1 MLFLHHGT
9 TSVCAIKVRLTLAE
23 KALPWEGRV
32 LDLRAGEQHH
42 PDYLA
47 LNPNGVVPTLEHDGR
62 VIIESTLILEYLEDA
77 FGQPLLMPADPW
89 QRAQARLWMKRI
101 DDTLHAA
108 CSSITFAIA
117 FRRVMLRL
125 TPEALEAHLARIPD
139 IDYRERQRESIA
151 HGLEAPGVARSLRA
165 YDRYL
170 ADMDA
175 ALAHTAW
182 LAGDDYG
189 LADIAA
195 TPYVNRA
202 AMLGLEGLWQGCRPH
217 LAAWFDRV
225 RARPSF
231 DLAITRWIAEA
242 ERDRFTVDRA
252 QVWPT
257 VQRLLGEVR

>member
-1 MLFLHHGT
+1 MLFLHHGS
-9 TSVCAIKVRLTLAE
+9 TSVCAIKVRLALAE
-23 KALPWEGRV
+23 KGLPWEGRV
-32 LDLRAGEQHH
+32 LDLRAGDQHR
-42 PDYLA
+42 PEYLA
-47 LNPNGVVPTLEHDGR
+47 LNPNGVVPTLEHDAR

-77 FGQPLLMPADPW
+77 FAQPGLMPADPW

-125 TPEALEAHLARIPD
+125 SPQALEAHLARIPD
-139 IDYRERQRESIA
+139 VDYRERQRASIE
-151 HGLEAPGVARSLRA
+151 HGLDAPGVVRSLRD

-175 ALAHTAW
+175 ALARTPW
-182 LAGDDYG
+182 LAADDYG

-202 AMLGLEGLWQGCRPH
+202 AMLGLEGMWQGQRPH

-231 DLAITRWIAEA
+231 DVAITRWIAEP

-252 QVWPT
+252 TVWPA
-257 VQRLLGEVR
+257 VQRLLGEAR